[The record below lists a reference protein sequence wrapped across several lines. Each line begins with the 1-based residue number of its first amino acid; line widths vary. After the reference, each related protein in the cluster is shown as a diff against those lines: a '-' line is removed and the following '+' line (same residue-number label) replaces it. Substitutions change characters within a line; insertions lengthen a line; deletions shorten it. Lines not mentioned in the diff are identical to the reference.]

1 MNRDGVRPNRL
12 WHWFALA
19 VLVATVWHEPGGSAE
34 FAVTVLDK
42 AGSAIG
48 IGLRSAGFEGDSDY
62 FVEQPETTDADPAVG
77 EEDTVETEHG
87 AGFDLEGTAD
97 QAVVEIVELHELVE
111 AVLTNDNPDEESR

>member
-19 VLVATVWHEPGGSAE
+19 VIAATVWHEPGGSAE

-48 IGLRSAGFEGDSDY
+48 VGLRSAGFEGDSDY
-62 FVEQPETTDADPAVG
+62 FVEQPEKTETDQSAS
-77 EEDTVETEHG
+77 EEDTAETEQG
-87 AGFDLEGTAD
+87 AAFDLEGTAD

-111 AVLTNDNPDEESR
+111 AVLADDEPDKRSR

>member
-12 WHWFALA
+12 WHWFAIA
-19 VLVATVWHEPGGSAE
+19 VVVATVWHEPGGSAE

-62 FVEQPETTDADPAVG
+62 FVEQPEATDASPSASEGDLLG
-77 EEDTVETEHG
+77 SEQG
-87 AGFDLEGTAD
+87 AGIDLEGTAD
-97 QAVVEIVELHELVE
+97 QAVVEIELHELVE
-111 AVLTNDNPDEESR
+111 AVLADDNGDGGSR